1 MKNVIGLLL
10 SLSLTTA
17 FASNPESVAEVKKFA
32 AEKGVKISVD
42 NESEANRTGKKYML
56 TIHAGGEFNATST
69 GATFG
74 YFFDPNKLLMAT
86 VSKIDDADDF
96 YDDHKGTI
104 VKVSG
109 RIFAGNSFYLD
120 SGAYYLDSK
129 YTSGINST
137 TFSSTTKETSI
148 FKKGGATLKI
158 GNQWQWENFTL
169 GVDWIGAA
177 VELVDL
183 GSKGRDLSEIENL
196 EFIALNLQLGMS
208 F

>member
-1 MKNVIGLLL
+1 MAVLSYKNIG
-10 SLSLTTA
+10 
-17 FASNPESVAEVKKFA
+17 V
-32 AEKGVKISVD
+32 G
-42 NESEANRTGKKYML
+42 
-56 TIHAGGEFNATST
+56 
-69 GATFG
+69 
-74 YFFDPNKLLMAT
+74 
-86 VSKIDDADDF
+86 
-96 YDDHKGTI
+96 
-104 VKVSG
+104 
-109 RIFAGNSFYLD
+109 
-120 SGAYYLDSK
+120 
-129 YTSGINST
+129 
-137 TFSSTTKETSI
+137 TTKETSI